1 MATTP
6 LQPGVHF
13 ASFTEVG
20 PDDTYGPASPLN
32 HQVELADVVEI
43 RCDEVPPCDGTT
55 APQWR
60 VVVSVDRGQGLR
72 FGGKRRFA
80 TEATARGFV
89 EQIRPFTRCAA

>member
-1 MATTP
+1 MAT
-6 LQPGVHF
+6 LLDRGVHF
-13 ASFTEVG
+13 ASFTNLEAE
-20 PDDTYGPASPLN
+20 TYGPGSPLN
-32 HQVELADVVEI
+32 HQVDLADVVEI
-43 RCDEVPPCDGTT
+43 RCDEVQPRDGTT

-80 TEATARGFV
+80 TESTARLFV